1 MKLLDIDKDSK
12 YLDKIHEI
20 YFDSFPENE
29 RVSFENIVNREFPN
43 SRLLGFVDKDKL
55 VGFSYVSVSDEFV
68 YIVYLAIDKEYRF
81 QGYGT
86 NALSEIDKMFK
97 DKTKVLSVEKPEYPN
112 DTPSKKIA
120 FYKKSGYEL
129 NDFEFVWINQVY
141 YSVHY
146 GKYNKEKFLKLLL
159 TLFPTCTDF
168 KDIETS
174 QF

>member
-1 MKLLDIDKDSK
+1 MKLLDIDKESK

-20 YFDSFPENE
+20 YFESFPENE

-86 NALSEIDKMFK
+86 TALSEIDKMFK

-112 DTPSKKIA
+112 DTPSKKSLFTKNLVMNSTTLRLYGLIKCIIP
-120 FYKKSGYEL
+120 FIMGNITKK
-129 NDFEFVWINQVY
+129 NF
-141 YSVHY
+141 
-146 GKYNKEKFLKLLL
+146 
-159 TLFPTCTDF
+159 
-168 KDIETS
+168 
-174 QF
+174 

>member
-20 YFDSFPENE
+20 YFESFPENE

-86 NALSEIDKMFK
+86 TALSEIDKMFK
-97 DKTKVLSVEKPEYPN
+97 DKTKVLSVEKPNIRTTFHQKESLFTKNLVMNSTTLSLYGLIKCIIPFIMGN
-112 DTPSKKIA
+112 ITKKN
-120 FYKKSGYEL
+120 F
-129 NDFEFVWINQVY
+129 
-141 YSVHY
+141 
-146 GKYNKEKFLKLLL
+146 
-159 TLFPTCTDF
+159 
-168 KDIETS
+168 
-174 QF
+174 

>member
-86 NALSEIDKMFK
+86 TALSEIDKMFK

-112 DTPSKKIA
+112 DTPSKKSLFTKNLVMNSTTLSLYGLIKCIIL
-120 FYKKSGYEL
+120 FIMGNITKK
-129 NDFEFVWINQVY
+129 NF
-141 YSVHY
+141 
-146 GKYNKEKFLKLLL
+146 
-159 TLFPTCTDF
+159 
-168 KDIETS
+168 
-174 QF
+174 

>member
-86 NALSEIDKMFK
+86 TALSEIDKMFK

-112 DTPSKKIA
+112 DTPSKKSLFTKNLVMNSTTLSLYGLIKCIIP
-120 FYKKSGYEL
+120 FIMGNITKK
-129 NDFEFVWINQVY
+129 NF
-141 YSVHY
+141 
-146 GKYNKEKFLKLLL
+146 
-159 TLFPTCTDF
+159 
-168 KDIETS
+168 
-174 QF
+174 

>member
-1 MKLLDIDKDSK
+1 MKLLDIDKESK

-20 YFDSFPENE
+20 YFESFPENE

-86 NALSEIDKMFK
+86 TALSEIDKMFK

-112 DTPSKKIA
+112 DTPSKKSLFTKNLVMNSTTLSLYGLIKCIIL
-120 FYKKSGYEL
+120 FIMGNITKK
-129 NDFEFVWINQVY
+129 NF
-141 YSVHY
+141 
-146 GKYNKEKFLKLLL
+146 
-159 TLFPTCTDF
+159 
-168 KDIETS
+168 
-174 QF
+174 

>member
-1 MKLLDIDKDSK
+1 MKLLDIDKESK

-20 YFDSFPENE
+20 YFESFPENE

-86 NALSEIDKMFK
+86 TAQSEIDNMFK

-112 DTPSKKIA
+112 DSPSKKSLFTKNLVMNSTTLSLYGLIKCIIP
-120 FYKKSGYEL
+120 FIMGNITKK
-129 NDFEFVWINQVY
+129 NF
-141 YSVHY
+141 
-146 GKYNKEKFLKLLL
+146 
-159 TLFPTCTDF
+159 
-168 KDIETS
+168 
-174 QF
+174 

>member
-20 YFDSFPENE
+20 YFESFPENE

-68 YIVYLAIDKEYRF
+68 YIVYLAIDKEYRS

-86 NALSEIDKMFK
+86 TALSEIDKMFK

-112 DTPSKKIA
+112 DTPSKKSLFTKNLVMNSTTLSLYGLIKCIIL
-120 FYKKSGYEL
+120 FIMGNITKK
-129 NDFEFVWINQVY
+129 NF
-141 YSVHY
+141 
-146 GKYNKEKFLKLLL
+146 
-159 TLFPTCTDF
+159 
-168 KDIETS
+168 
-174 QF
+174 

>member
-1 MKLLDIDKDSK
+1 MKLLDIDKESK

-20 YFDSFPENE
+20 YFESFPENE

-68 YIVYLAIDKEYRF
+68 YIVYLAIDKEYRS

-86 NALSEIDKMFK
+86 TALSEIDKMFK

-112 DTPSKKIA
+112 DSPSKKSLFTKNLVMNSTTLSLYGLIKCIIP
-120 FYKKSGYEL
+120 FIMGNITKK
-129 NDFEFVWINQVY
+129 NF
-141 YSVHY
+141 
-146 GKYNKEKFLKLLL
+146 
-159 TLFPTCTDF
+159 
-168 KDIETS
+168 
-174 QF
+174 

>member
-1 MKLLDIDKDSK
+1 MKLLDIDKESK

-20 YFDSFPENE
+20 YFESFPENE

-112 DTPSKKIA
+112 DTPSKKSLFTKNLVMNSTTLSLYGLIKCIIP
-120 FYKKSGYEL
+120 FIMGNITKK
-129 NDFEFVWINQVY
+129 NF
-141 YSVHY
+141 
-146 GKYNKEKFLKLLL
+146 
-159 TLFPTCTDF
+159 
-168 KDIETS
+168 
-174 QF
+174 

>member
-20 YFDSFPENE
+20 YFESFPENE

-86 NALSEIDKMFK
+86 TALSEIDKMFK

-112 DTPSKKIA
+112 DTPSKKSLFTKNLVMNSTTLSLYVLIKCIIL
-120 FYKKSGYEL
+120 FIMGNITKK
-129 NDFEFVWINQVY
+129 NF
-141 YSVHY
+141 
-146 GKYNKEKFLKLLL
+146 
-159 TLFPTCTDF
+159 
-168 KDIETS
+168 
-174 QF
+174 

>member
-20 YFDSFPENE
+20 YFESFPENE

-86 NALSEIDKMFK
+86 TAQSEIDNMFK

-112 DTPSKKIA
+112 DTPSKKSLFTKNLVMNSTTLSLYGLIKCIIP
-120 FYKKSGYEL
+120 FIMGNITKK
-129 NDFEFVWINQVY
+129 NF
-141 YSVHY
+141 
-146 GKYNKEKFLKLLL
+146 
-159 TLFPTCTDF
+159 
-168 KDIETS
+168 
-174 QF
+174 

>member
-20 YFDSFPENE
+20 YFESFPENE

-68 YIVYLAIDKEYRF
+68 YIVYLAIDKEYRS

-86 NALSEIDKMFK
+86 TALSEIDKMFK

-112 DTPSKKIA
+112 DTPSKKSLFTKNLVMNSTTLSLYVLIKCIIP
-120 FYKKSGYEL
+120 FIMGNITKK
-129 NDFEFVWINQVY
+129 NF
-141 YSVHY
+141 
-146 GKYNKEKFLKLLL
+146 
-159 TLFPTCTDF
+159 
-168 KDIETS
+168 
-174 QF
+174 

>member
-1 MKLLDIDKDSK
+1 MKLLDIDRDSK

-20 YFDSFPENE
+20 YFASFPENE

-86 NALSEIDKMFK
+86 TALSEIDKMFK

-112 DTPSKKIA
+112 DTPSKKSLFTKNLVMNSTTLSLYVLIKCIIL
-120 FYKKSGYEL
+120 FIMGNITKK
-129 NDFEFVWINQVY
+129 NF
-141 YSVHY
+141 
-146 GKYNKEKFLKLLL
+146 
-159 TLFPTCTDF
+159 
-168 KDIETS
+168 
-174 QF
+174 

>member
-1 MKLLDIDKDSK
+1 MKLLDIDKESK

-20 YFDSFPENE
+20 YFESFPENE

-68 YIVYLAIDKEYRF
+68 YIVYLAIDKEYRS

-86 NALSEIDKMFK
+86 TALSEIDNMFK

-112 DTPSKKIA
+112 DTPSKKSLFTKNLVMNSTTLSLYGLIKCIIP
-120 FYKKSGYEL
+120 FIMGNITKK
-129 NDFEFVWINQVY
+129 NF
-141 YSVHY
+141 
-146 GKYNKEKFLKLLL
+146 
-159 TLFPTCTDF
+159 
-168 KDIETS
+168 
-174 QF
+174 

>member
-20 YFDSFPENE
+20 YFESFPENE

-68 YIVYLAIDKEYRF
+68 YIVYLAIDKEYRS

-86 NALSEIDKMFK
+86 TALSEIDKMFK
-97 DKTKVLSVEKPEYPN
+97 DKTKVLSVEKPNIRTTFHQKESLFTKNLVMNSTTLSLYVLIKCIIPFIMGN
-112 DTPSKKIA
+112 ITKKN
-120 FYKKSGYEL
+120 F
-129 NDFEFVWINQVY
+129 
-141 YSVHY
+141 
-146 GKYNKEKFLKLLL
+146 
-159 TLFPTCTDF
+159 
-168 KDIETS
+168 
-174 QF
+174 

>member
-86 NALSEIDKMFK
+86 TAQSEIDNMFK

-112 DTPSKKIA
+112 DTPSKKSLFTKNLVMNSTTLSLYGLIKCIIP
-120 FYKKSGYEL
+120 FIMGNITKK
-129 NDFEFVWINQVY
+129 NF
-141 YSVHY
+141 
-146 GKYNKEKFLKLLL
+146 
-159 TLFPTCTDF
+159 
-168 KDIETS
+168 
-174 QF
+174 

>member
-20 YFDSFPENE
+20 YFESFPENE

-86 NALSEIDKMFK
+86 TALSEIDKMFK

-112 DTPSKKIA
+112 DTPSKKSLFTKNLVMNSTTLSLYGLIKCIIL
-120 FYKKSGYEL
+120 FIMGNITKK
-129 NDFEFVWINQVY
+129 NF
-141 YSVHY
+141 
-146 GKYNKEKFLKLLL
+146 
-159 TLFPTCTDF
+159 
-168 KDIETS
+168 
-174 QF
+174 